1 MCRDWMRVG
10 SRYEIQGSAAGVIEV
25 TSDAS
30 GVETDLIIRAG
41 AFTASSAGIGVP
53 DLAFS
58 GA

>member
-1 MCRDWMRVG
+1 MRVG